1 MVTHQQRPSWESRQA
16 PSSFTLMNEEQEKV
30 KMQKMCRRPL
40 VEEITGLSRSSIYA
54 MVAKGTFPRPIRL
67 GKRAVAWR
75 EQDIREWMESRK
87 HV

>member
-1 MVTHQQRPSWESRQA
+1 
-16 PSSFTLMNEEQEKV
+16 
-30 KMQKMCRRPL
+30 MQMFRRPL
-40 VEEITGLSRSSIYA
+40 VEKITGLSKSSIYA
-54 MVAKGTFPRPIRL
+54 MVADGSFPRPIRL